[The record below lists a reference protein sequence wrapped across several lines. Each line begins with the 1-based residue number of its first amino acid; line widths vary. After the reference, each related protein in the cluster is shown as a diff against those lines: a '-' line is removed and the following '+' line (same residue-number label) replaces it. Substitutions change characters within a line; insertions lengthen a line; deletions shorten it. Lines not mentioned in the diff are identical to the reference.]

1 MACFPLLPQNILRNL
16 VKTFAG
22 QKQAHMALCSIFE
35 ANSIE
40 AKEAKALIFDADS
53 KCKALDDAAY
63 CLVVQLG
70 SNLGAAYTF
79 SK

>member
-1 MACFPLLPQNILRNL
+1 
-16 VKTFAG
+16 
-22 QKQAHMALCSIFE
+22 MALCSIFE